1 VEATLTPGLLPTFA
15 VDSDHRLRYA
25 MEFDGGKPV
34 ELNAADSGEW
44 HENVAP
50 TWAANVLRN
59 AARAKI
65 SLGMLTAGRH
75 RIRLIYHDSGVA
87 FEYLA
92 VEFAGGAGAYPGTS
106 GKREAV
112 TKNA

>member
-1 VEATLTPGLLPTFA
+1 
-15 VDSDHRLRYA
+15 

-75 RIRLIYHDSGVA
+75 RIRLIYCAASFNSRRFRWA
-87 FEYLA
+87 CSAL
-92 VEFAGGAGAYPGTS
+92 
-106 GKREAV
+106 
-112 TKNA
+112 